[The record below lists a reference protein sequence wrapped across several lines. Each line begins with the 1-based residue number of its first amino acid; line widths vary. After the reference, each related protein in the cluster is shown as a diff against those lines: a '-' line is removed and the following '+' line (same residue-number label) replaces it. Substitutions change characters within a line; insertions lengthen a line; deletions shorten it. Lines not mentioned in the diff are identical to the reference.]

1 MKFYRSDFANYIF
14 QPYNSAVYE
23 DCGYQKTDYKLWRK
37 LRDWLYDDEWR
48 EWTIRVQKTDEGW
61 EVYPLREWYIT
72 PEILLF
78 TKDDGALGQYMT
90 DHETEFLAFG
100 LDVRKALEE
109 HQRNNSFC
117 VNNDCSCA
125 IGASSYTSTSYDIS
139 SDNIYIDG
147 VSLQE
152 HIEKIIKVVNN
163 DEEKENNETMRFSN
177 FDFGPVDAS
186 VRMSLYGMAIKNA
199 SGVYV
204 AYDAASKQV
213 MDVDILN
220 FEGTNKFIY
229 KMPAAIGDVKTGDVV
244 IHARR
249 PMFVQEVKPDNRLV
263 VMDIY
268 DGEEKTIVLSK
279 SPFGFDFVTKVVS
292 LVNFAG
298 AATEGNPFGNM
309 LPFLL
314 MSDNKGDS
322 DMLLPLLMMSQN
334 GGAMNPLMM
343 YALMSKDSKAND
355 MLPFLLMSGNTGC
368 GCNCGCNKE

>member
-48 EWTIRVQKTDEGW
+48 EWDIYIRKTGEGW
-61 EVYPLREWYIT
+61 EVYPCHEWKIT
-72 PEILLF
+72 PEVLF
-78 TKDDGALGQYMT
+78 FAKDDGAIGQYMT
-90 DHETEFLAFG
+90 EHEMDFFAY
-100 LDVRKALEE
+100 DIDIRKALESYN
-109 HQRNNSFC
+109 NNSNLYYYDSDC
-117 VNNDCSCA
+117 AYTITMETNN
-125 IGASSYTSTSYDIS
+125 
-139 SDNIYIDG
+139 
-147 VSLQE
+147 
-152 HIEKIIKVVNN
+152 KK
-163 DEEKENNETMRFSN
+163 EEKENNETMKFSN
-177 FDFGPVDAS
+177 FDFGPVDSS

-199 SGVYV
+199 SGIYV

-220 FEGTNKFIY
+220 FEGANKFIY

-268 DGEEKTIVLSK
+268 DGEEKTIVLSR

-298 AATEGNPFGNM
+298 AATAGNPFGNM

-322 DMLLPLLMMSQN
+322 DMLLPLLMMNQS
-334 GGAMNPLMM
+334 GGTMNPLMM
-343 YALMSKDSKAND
+343 YALMSKDNKAND
-355 MLPFLLMSGNTGC
+355 MLPFLLMSGNIGC
-368 GCNCGCNKE
+368 GCNCNCNKE